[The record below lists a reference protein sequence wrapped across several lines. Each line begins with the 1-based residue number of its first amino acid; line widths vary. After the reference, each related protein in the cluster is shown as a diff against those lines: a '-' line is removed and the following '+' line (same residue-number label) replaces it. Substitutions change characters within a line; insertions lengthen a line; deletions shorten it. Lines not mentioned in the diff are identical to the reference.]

1 MGIGFNPL
9 RTIRGQIFLGFFA
22 MSALISALGGYGIYT
37 TSRANRIVVDIYDRP
52 LMSINFAR
60 SASVTFA
67 QMENELL
74 QARLTGGAQA
84 PLPELDQLSDGFFGD
99 LTVAEQRA
107 MSAAAV
113 ETAVEIRRLVQEW
126 LGTVRAA
133 TRDGWFSD
141 SAAPVLTT
149 LSKDI
154 TKAFDRLIELSAE
167 DGFRERRRSLA
178 EISATMIVTIG
189 CTMLALAV
197 AGLVT
202 YVVARHILRP
212 LSVAAS
218 AADRIAQ
225 GELTVEIPPAR
236 QDEIG
241 RLLRSMRSMQASIRT
256 MMDYEAE
263 ERRSAQR
270 RLIDAIEGS
279 QEGMMLVG
287 SDGKIVITNTQMRR
301 FLPFPSSYLVPGAPF
316 DEVIAG
322 AIPFGMVPI
331 PDVEANNP
339 RQIAATEAEIRLG
352 NELWLRVSRSSTQ
365 DGGFFLF
372 CSDISAIKER
382 EARVYEAKSE
392 AEAANRAKSSFL
404 ANMSHELRTPLNAII
419 GFSEIIALEIF
430 GKNGNPRYQEYGE
443 LILTS
448 GRHLLDVISSLLDF
462 AKAEAGQHELRSDP
476 TDLGEIVT
484 YCVNMIQE
492 QCNHKGLTLGRQI
505 PAEPAVILG
514 EPAKLR
520 QILLNLLS
528 NAMKFTPAG
537 GSVQVSLTV
546 EAEGHPMLAVSDSGI
561 GMRPEDISIA
571 LTPFGQI
578 DSGVAR
584 SYDGTG
590 LGLPLAK
597 AFTELHGASFEIV
610 SQLGEGT
617 TVSLHFIGAG
627 SDDPQEHASA
637 SLIGAAAP
645 GPHPLTVDQV
655 VEAEIAESVGT

>member
-1 MGIGFNPL
+1 MKIGFNPL
-9 RTIRGQIFLGFFA
+9 RTIRGKIFLGFFA
-22 MSALISALGGYGIYT
+22 MSVLISALGAYGIYA

-60 SASVTFA
+60 SASVIFA

-74 QARLTGGAQA
+74 QARLIGGAQTR
-84 PLPELDQLSDGFFGD
+84 LPDFDQLSDAFFGD

-107 MSAAAV
+107 MSAPAV

-133 TRDGWFSD
+133 TRDGGFSD
-141 SAAPVLTT
+141 SAAPALST
-149 LSKDI
+149 LSHDI
-154 TKAFDRLIELSAE
+154 TKVFDRLIELGAE

-178 EISATMIVTIG
+178 EIGATMIVTIG
-189 CTMLALAV
+189 CTMLALTV

-225 GELTVEIPPAR
+225 GDLTVAIPPAR

-287 SDGKIVITNTQMRR
+287 PDGKIVIANTQMRR
-301 FLPFPSSYLVPGAPF
+301 FLPFPSGCLVPGAPF
-316 DEVIAG
+316 DEALARVVPA
-322 AIPFGMVPI
+322 GMVPTH
-331 PDVEANNP
+331 DVEAHNP
-339 RQIAATEAEIRLG
+339 GQIGATEAEIRLG

-382 EARVYEAKSE
+382 EARLFEAKSE

-419 GFSEIIALEIF
+419 GFSEIIAREMF

-448 GRHLLDVISSLLDF
+448 GRHLLDVISSVLDF

-484 YCVNMIQE
+484 YCVNMIQQ
-492 QCNHKGLTLGRQI
+492 QCNQKGLTLGRQI
-505 PAEPAVILG
+505 PAEPVVILG

-528 NAMKFTPAG
+528 NAMKFTPPG
-537 GSVQVSLTV
+537 GLVQVSLTV
-546 EAEGHPMLAVSDSGI
+546 DAEGHPLLAVSDSGI

-584 SYDGTG
+584 SYEGTG

-597 AFTELHGASFEIV
+597 AFAELHGASFEIV

-617 TVSLHFIGAG
+617 TVSLHFIGVG

-645 GPHPLTVDQV
+645 GRHPLAVDQV
-655 VEAEIAESVGT
+655 VKAEIAESVGT